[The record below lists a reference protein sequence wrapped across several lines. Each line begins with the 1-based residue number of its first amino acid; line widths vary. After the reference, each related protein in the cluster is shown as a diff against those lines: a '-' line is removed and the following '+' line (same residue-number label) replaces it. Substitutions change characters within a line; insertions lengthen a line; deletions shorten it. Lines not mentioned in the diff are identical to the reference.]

1 MNAPVTI
8 IEETAISFVAD
19 PQTPLAVLQNK
30 AEADSL
36 FARVQAEIEAH
47 VPDLATAKGREAIK
61 SLAFKVTKT
70 KTAVDAARKKLTED
84 ARKQVD
90 AANAAGRV
98 IWDRLEALAAEAR
111 RPLTEWEEA
120 EKARVETVANCFGAI
135 EDLSRQV
142 VEDTAAAVAE
152 RAAQLQAMTFDA
164 KVFGDS
170 LDRAEAARGA
180 AIEALNVLHARLTQE
195 EADRAELARL
205 RAENEARAERDRL
218 AEEERQRAEAA
229 ANAARIA
236 AEAEERRAADEAARA
251 QREQEAR
258 ERAATEA
265 AAAAQA
271 ETERKAQAALAEQ
284 ARAHQAEL
292 DRIQREKDAE
302 AAEAKRVADETALR
316 EKNRAHAAKIMGAAK
331 LAIMGLG
338 VTEEQ
343 AQAVVKAIRAGSVP
357 NVSIQF

>member
-47 VPDLATAKGREAIK
+47 VPDLTTAKGREAIK

-70 KTAVDAARKKLTED
+70 KTAVDAARKTLTED

-98 IWDRLEALAAEAR
+98 IWDRLEALAIEAR

-170 LDRAEAARGA
+170 LERAESARAAG
-180 AIEALNVLHARLTQE
+180 IEGLNVLHARLTQE

-205 RAENEARAERDRL
+205 RQEAAEREERERAEVAAKEAAQAEATRAAQAKADEDARAEREADARSL
-218 AEEERQRAEAA
+218 AA
-229 ANAARIA
+229 ANAAEDARK
-236 AEAEERRAADEAARA
+236 EAERAS
-251 QREQEAR
+251 
-258 ERAATEA
+258 
-265 AAAAQA
+265 
-271 ETERKAQAALAEQ
+271 QAALAEQ

-292 DRIQREKDAE
+292 DRIQRETDAE
-302 AAEAKRVADETALR
+302 AAKAKREADEAEAR
-316 EKNRAHAAKIMGAAK
+316 EKNRAHVSKIMGAAK
-331 LAIMGLG
+331 LAVMGLG
-338 VTEEQ
+338 VSEDH
-343 AQAVVKAIRAGSVP
+343 AKAVVKAIQTGAIP
-357 NVSIQF
+357 HVSIKF

>member
-1 MNAPVTI
+1 MNAPVNIT
-8 IEETAISFVAD
+8 EEGAVSFVAE
-19 PQTPLAVLQNK
+19 PETALAVLTDKEK
-30 AEADSL
+30 AEA
-36 FARVQAEIEAH
+36 FFVRVKAEVEAH
-47 VPDLATAKGREAIK
+47 VPDLTTAKGREAIK

-120 EKARVETVANCFGAI
+120 EKARVETVANCFAAI
-135 EDLSRQV
+135 EDLSRQLV
-142 VEDTAAAVAE
+142 DDTASAVAG
-152 RAAQLQAMTFDA
+152 RAAKLQEMTFDP

-170 LDRAEAARGA
+170 LDRAEAARGS
-180 AIEALNVLHARLTQE
+180 AIEALNALHARLTQE

-205 RAENEARAERDRL
+205 RAENEARAARDRL

-271 ETERKAQAALAEQ
+271 EAERNAQAALAEQ

-292 DRIQREKDAE
+292 DRIQRQKDAE
-302 AAEAKRVADETALR
+302 AAEAKRIADETALR
-316 EKNRAHAAKIMGAAK
+316 EKNRTHAAKIMGAAK

-357 NVSIQF
+357 NISIQF